1 MKTHTQAGPGR
12 PLAFDPEQALQAA
25 LQLFWA
31 QGYEATSTT
40 QLMSAMG
47 ISKSSLYQT
56 FGSKQ
61 NLYNQCL
68 EQYGEFTA
76 NYMRTALTQAKS
88 PKQFILDLVAGTA
101 AQAGA
106 PNMPSGCFIVNTACE
121 LGTQHAFT
129 GALLLTRRDKA
140 YQIILDAV
148 NAMQQQGELSF
159 TKKSEALAR
168 QIFACICG
176 MKVMDKMA
184 FSAEEQACCVEMIR
198 ALLEYK

>member
-1 MKTHTQAGPGR
+1 MKTTTQAGPGR

-40 QLMSAMG
+40 QLMNAMG

-61 NLYNQCL
+61 ALYNLCL
-68 EQYGEFTA
+68 EQYGELTTD
-76 NYMRTALTQAKS
+76 YMRTALSQADS

-106 PNMPSGCFIVNTACE
+106 PELPGGCFIVNTACE
-121 LGTQHAFT
+121 LGAQHAFT
-129 GALLLTRRDKA
+129 GALLLKRRDKA
-140 YQIILDAV
+140 YNIILDAI
-148 NAMQQQGELSF
+148 NAMQQQGELSP

-168 QIFACICG
+168 QVFACICG

-184 FSAEEQACCVEMIR
+184 FSAEEQGSCIEMIR
-198 ALLEYK
+198 ALLEYE